1 MRRVF
6 GGGGLRLVLTGI
18 HGVGGQEC
26 TMFQAMVQQGAQMSM
41 YWCNKRNNAVLVQVV
56 LRSLSIGLSEVDFQS
71 LDTARQQT
79 AN

>member
-6 GGGGLRLVLTGI
+6 GGGGLTTVLTGI
-18 HGVGGQEC
+18 HGVVGQER
-26 TMFQAMVQQGAQMSM
+26 TMFQAMVQQGAQMLM